1 MAFVPSAVGIDLI
14 EDPLATML
22 EFAGF
27 TEPQVVRIRADGF
40 DQLDD
45 LGLDVLEA
53 EDIKDLSVTLG
64 RLPANGGRV
73 NFGIAQT
80 KRLIGMMH

>member
-1 MAFVPSAVGIDLI
+1 MAFVPPAVGIDLI

-22 EFAGF
+22 EFARF
-27 TEPQVVRIRADGF
+27 TEPQVVRIRADSF

-53 EDIKDLSVTLG
+53 
-64 RLPANGGRV
+64 
-73 NFGIAQT
+73 
-80 KRLIGMMH
+80 